1 MDGVVNRAVVVVYD
15 VSDDG
20 CRARVRAWLD
30 GLADHFQCSG
40 WVLPPG
46 QASARVVIAELGAL
60 VQPGDRIRA
69 HAPCASC
76 ARRARWL
83 PSQQP
88 HSLRPVPGWAAWS

>member
-1 MDGVVNRAVVVVYD
+1 MDGVVSRAVVVIYD

-20 CRARVRAWLD
+20 RRAQVRAWLD
-30 GLADHFQCSG
+30 GLADRFQRSG

-46 QASARVVIAELGAL
+46 QASARAVIAELGAL

-69 HAPCASC
+69 HAPCKACAS
-76 ARRARWL
+76 RAHWL
-83 PSQQP
+83 PSGQP